1 MTAAAGFKRLGIAIV
16 AVVALGLAA
25 VAASSWLISADSARE
40 AVKAQI
46 RLATG
51 LDPVIRG
58 PVTVSMFPPD
68 TVELADVVLA
78 ESDRPALAA
87 DKLTAHLRLLPLLVG
102 RIDISSI
109 SLLRPR
115 IALAF
120 EPGGHSNWAA
130 LIDALARALKPNADR
145 AALSLSEIRIEDGI
159 IHIDEPGRELAE
171 NLTKVD
177 ISLAWPS
184 IAKTFGATGRFTW
197 RGEPF
202 EASLAIGDFYPALIG
217 EPSGLKFRVA
227 GAPFKLAFDGTTS
240 NRPSLKIDGTLAADA
255 PSLRNALRWMGHQ
268 PPPGGGLGRLA
279 LKAQANAVSGTLALS
294 NVNIEIDGN
303 AAEGA
308 LTYASEDRRIVKG
321 TLAVEGL
328 DLTPYLSTFQL
339 SAANEREWDK
349 MPITLDA
356 LDGIDVDLRLSAARV
371 TMGNA
376 KLGRTAVAANLHG
389 GRLTLT
395 IGESQAFGGSI
406 TGSLA
411 LARLQRGA
419 DVKSQMQFVNVD
431 LDACLGELFGIR
443 RIEGKGNLGYA
454 IEASGT
460 SVDAITRTLSGTA
473 TLTAT
478 NGALTGLD
486 IEQLLRRLE
495 RRPLSGAGDFR
506 SGRTPYQRLKVAL
519 TISQGTATVEDV
531 LLEGSALRLV
541 LAGSA
546 SIPGRDVDLR
556 GTAHLVAGGSDA
568 TGSFELPFVVQG
580 RWDDPLMLPDPQIL
594 IRRSGAAAPL
604 LDAVRGR
611 SARDT
616 VRSAI
621 DRLTGGPSPRSV
633 PGGAQP

>member
-1 MTAAAGFKRLGIAIV
+1 MGWDSTAGFRSWLLSSRLKRRQLNHGRGRRGSRNLAGDAGHESDTEAGQVAASTPAGIVRAPVKRHSGNLHVTAAAGFKRLGIAIV

-115 IALAF
+115 IALTF

-171 NLTKVD
+171 KLTKVD

-268 PPPGGGLGRLA
+268 PPPGGG
-279 LKAQANAVSGTLALS
+279 
-294 NVNIEIDGN
+294 
-303 AAEGA
+303 
-308 LTYASEDRRIVKG
+308 
-321 TLAVEGL
+321 
-328 DLTPYLSTFQL
+328 P
-339 SAANEREWDK
+339 
-349 MPITLDA
+349 
-356 LDGIDVDLRLSAARV
+356 
-371 TMGNA
+371 
-376 KLGRTAVAANLHG
+376 
-389 GRLTLT
+389 
-395 IGESQAFGGSI
+395 
-406 TGSLA
+406 
-411 LARLQRGA
+411 
-419 DVKSQMQFVNVD
+419 
-431 LDACLGELFGIR
+431 
-443 RIEGKGNLGYA
+443 
-454 IEASGT
+454 
-460 SVDAITRTLSGTA
+460 
-473 TLTAT
+473 
-478 NGALTGLD
+478 
-486 IEQLLRRLE
+486 
-495 RRPLSGAGDFR
+495 RPA
-506 SGRTPYQRLKVAL
+506 P
-519 TISQGTATVEDV
+519 
-531 LLEGSALRLV
+531 
-541 LAGSA
+541 
-546 SIPGRDVDLR
+546 P
-556 GTAHLVAGGSDA
+556 
-568 TGSFELPFVVQG
+568 P
-580 RWDDPLMLPDPQIL
+580 PDP
-594 IRRSGAAAPL
+594 AP
-604 LDAVRGR
+604 R
-611 SARDT
+611 
-616 VRSAI
+616 
-621 DRLTGGPSPRSV
+621 
-633 PGGAQP
+633 